1 MWYNNRIIPK
11 QTEAIPIP
19 TITLPFSSPPR
30 LLIVAGHFGA
40 GKTNVSL
47 NFAHALHDAGR
58 TVTLIDLDI
67 VNPYF
72 RAADAEAELREAGI
86 AFINPPYANSNV
98 DIPVLGAEI
107 QRVFPLV
114 ERDSNATV
122 IFDVGGDNGAV
133 ALGRY
138 HAEFTRLG
146 YTMLCVENAYR
157 PLTDSPEAMLENLRE
172 VEMYSRLDCNA
183 IINNSN
189 LGSETTP
196 ADLADALP
204 MMQAFA
210 RLAELPLACTT
221 VCAPIAPTDPALAD
235 LDTPLWPIRDR
246 IRRMF

>member
-1 MWYNNRIIPK
+1 M
-11 QTEAIPIP
+11 
-19 TITLPFSSPPR
+19 
-30 LLIVAGHFGA
+30 
-40 GKTNVSL
+40 
-47 NFAHALHDAGR
+47 
-58 TVTLIDLDI
+58 TLIDLDI

-72 RAADAEAELREAGI
+72 RAADAEADLREAGI

-114 ERDSNATV
+114 ERDPDATV

-138 HAEFTRLG
+138 YAEFARLG

-172 VEMYSRLDCNA
+172 VEMYSRLRCDA
-183 IINNSN
+183 IVNNSN
-189 LGSETTP
+189 LGCETTP
-196 ADLADALP
+196 ADLVEALP
-204 MMQAFA
+204 MMQDFA
-210 RLAELPLACTT
+210 RLAGLPLACTT
-221 VCAPIAPTDPALAD
+221 VCAPLDAADPALAG